1 MLVSPEAALL
11 ISRASAAV
19 GWRAWE
25 FAAALVLFDL
35 YPSSLT
41 LVAAFGLADTLVQ
54 AATGPALGRYVD
66 RTERYRSAITMYA
79 IQHTLVAV
87 SCLAAAG
94 AFLFPPDS
102 AGRLGLAA
110 TVVVA
115 GVLAGAGATG
125 STLSVEQVWVVALC
139 GSEGAALT
147 SLNSKMR
154 AVDLAA
160 LLLAPLAAA
169 AVLQYAGSW
178 TFVLAFAAYSIVSFF
193 PEALLLR
200 VAGAAL
206 AERRAAAAPSEA
218 TLLLGKEEAAAA
230 TPGATDPGANTAAV
244 PAATSFGG
252 GPAAA
257 LCVRTVSPLLLYARQ
272 PAAPVMLALAL
283 LYFTVLSFHGVMTAY
298 LQAEGSSDLVI
309 SLFRGAGALFGLLS
323 TAIFPFA
330 APRLSLPALAA
341 GSVLFQLAFITLG
354 AVPLVLGALP
364 SRDSLLY
371 VFQGGTAVSRLGLW
385 LADLAITQLIQE
397 TSAAAEL
404 GAVQGTQR
412 SVCAVFEL
420 LSYVATLVF
429 AQPAQFPILM
439 LGSLGAV
446 ALSAAICAHYAWA
459 QRGKGGGAG
468 GAWQLLEG
476 VGESG
481 EAAAAGEEAPLLR
494 Q

>member
-1 MLVSPEAALL
+1 MLNSPEVALL
-11 ISRASAAV
+11 CSRASSAI

-35 YPSSLT
+35 YPTSLS
-41 LVAAFGLADTLVQ
+41 LVATFGLADTLVQ
-54 AATGPALGRYVD
+54 AVTGPALGRYVD
-66 RTERYRSAITMYA
+66 RTERYRSAVIMYA
-79 IQHTLVAV
+79 IQHTLVTV

-110 TVVVA
+110 LVIVS

-125 STLSVEQVWVVALC
+125 SALSVEQVWVVALC

-178 TFVLAFAAYSIVSFF
+178 IFVLAFAAYSVASFF

-200 VAGAAL
+200 VAGAAMV
-206 AERRAAAAPSEA
+206 ERS
-218 TLLLGKEEAAAA
+218 A
-230 TPGATDPGANTAAV
+230 TPGPANATTAETGDTEGVKDA
-244 PAATSFGG
+244 PMMRPSGS
-252 GPAAA
+252 GPRA
-257 LCVRTVSPLLLYARQ
+257 LCLRIVEPLFLYARQ
-272 PAAPVMLALAL
+272 PSAPFMLALAI

-298 LQAEGSSDLVI
+298 LQAEGSSDVVI
-309 SLFRGAGALFGLLS
+309 SAFRGAGAVFGLLS
-323 TAIFPFA
+323 TAIFPCA
-330 APRLSLPALAA
+330 APRISLPVLAA
-341 GSVLFQLAFITLG
+341 ASVIFQLVFITLG
-354 AVPLVLGALP
+354 AMPLALNVLP
-364 SRDSLLY
+364 SRSTLLY
-371 VFQGGTAVSRLGLW
+371 AFQGGTAVSRLGLW
-385 LADLAITQLIQE
+385 LADLAITQLTQE
-397 TSAAAEL
+397 TSAAPVL

-412 SVCAVFEL
+412 SICAVFEL

-429 AQPAQFPILM
+429 AQPAQFPVLM
-439 LGSLGAV
+439 FGSLVAV
-446 ALSAAICAHYAWA
+446 AVSAAICVHYALA
-459 QRGKGGGAG
+459 QQHSRRV
-468 GAWQLLEG
+468 WLPLDS
-476 VGESG
+476 ESG
-481 EAAAAGEEAPLLR
+481 EAVEEAPLLR